1 MLQQS
6 NGTTSKHSLNGHVLI
21 NEKEHGSKS
30 GVPWAAARGAGIHA
44 HHCMSPWELRALKRA
59 ER

>member
-21 NEKEHGSKS
+21 NGKEHGSKS
-30 GVPWAAARGAGIHA
+30 GVPWAAARGDAAVGVAG
-44 HHCMSPWELRALKRA
+44 SKTG
-59 ER
+59 